1 MNLKQIKK
9 SLSLLR
15 FGMVGVAKCNYSM
28 KGVGVGAATMW
39 EYVGRSK
46 RWRKNKGLGF
56 RKEEKGRVGL

>member
-15 FGMVGVAKCNYSM
+15 FGMVGVAKCNYSK

-46 RWRKNKGLGF
+46 RWRKNKGL
-56 RKEEKGRVGL
+56 